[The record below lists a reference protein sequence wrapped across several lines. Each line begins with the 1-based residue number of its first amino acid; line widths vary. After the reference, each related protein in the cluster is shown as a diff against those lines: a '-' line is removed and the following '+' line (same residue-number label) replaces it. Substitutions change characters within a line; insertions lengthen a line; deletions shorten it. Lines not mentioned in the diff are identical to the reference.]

1 MSDNENNNFDGNDE
15 KVSPEQ
21 NQPVEQINKNVS
33 NDIDE
38 DSNTQPMETDQT
50 SEQNALIT
58 EKKQEENQT
67 HSANDFTYS
76 WSSSSAIRKKSK
88 KNKKLVAAIVAIT
101 IVFTSLAFMAGMAA
115 SSGKRDD
122 TVSQPMPDTSETS
135 KPKNTNTQGT
145 VSLEPISD
153 LKQQTVSAIYEKCS
167 KSCATI
173 YVTTSRGYA
182 IGSGFV
188 VDKDGHIVTNSHVV
202 ENGTKIE
209 VIFYNDERYTAE
221 LIGADSL
228 TDIAVL
234 KIKADNLV
242 PIALGDSSQVK
253 VGDMVVAIGTPYSMT
268 LAGSLSSGYISGVNR
283 SVDVSND
290 YGTVTKTMKLLQTD
304 TTINPG
310 NSGGPLINIYG
321 QVIGINTLKLM
332 DVYEGIGFA
341 IPMSNA
347 ISIIN
352 SLIRD
357 GTVTDVPSDLV
368 TATPRLNLTVA
379 TISDQIKSQCGLPDT
394 VPDGVVV
401 TAVAR
406 NSSIYKAGLELY
418 DIITEFNG
426 AKIKNI
432 NDLSAELNKYTAG
445 QKVTVKIYRT
455 LRNGTGTYSE
465 ITFSLD
471 AAT

>member
-1 MSDNENNNFDGNDE
+1 
-15 KVSPEQ
+15 
-21 NQPVEQINKNVS
+21 
-33 NDIDE
+33 
-38 DSNTQPMETDQT
+38 
-50 SEQNALIT
+50 
-58 EKKQEENQT
+58 
-67 HSANDFTYS
+67 
-76 WSSSSAIRKKSK
+76 
-88 KNKKLVAAIVAIT
+88 
-101 IVFTSLAFMAGMAA
+101 
-115 SSGKRDD
+115 
-122 TVSQPMPDTSETS
+122 
-135 KPKNTNTQGT
+135 
-145 VSLEPISD
+145 
-153 LKQQTVSAIYEKCS
+153 
-167 KSCATI
+167 
-173 YVTTSRGYA
+173 
-182 IGSGFV
+182 
-188 VDKDGHIVTNSHVV
+188 
-202 ENGTKIE
+202 
-209 VIFYNDERYTAE
+209 
-221 LIGADSL
+221 
-228 TDIAVL
+228 
-234 KIKADNLV
+234 
-242 PIALGDSSQVK
+242 
-253 VGDMVVAIGTPYSMT
+253 AIGTPYSMT